1 MLNFVANFTNKQGT
15 NMTKYLSSN
24 NKEMRLYVDRL
35 SIARF
40 VGIGVCLISLNVIK
54 IKQSVQLDFK
64 ATNNVVKFIVL
75 LTNLYVFSKVQE
87 LKY

>member
-1 MLNFVANFTNKQGT
+1 M
-15 NMTKYLSSN
+15 
-24 NKEMRLYVDRL
+24 YVDRL

-40 VGIGVCLISLNVIK
+40 IGIGVCLVSLNVIK
-54 IKQSVQLDFK
+54 IKQFVQLDFK
-64 ATNNVVKFIVL
+64 ATNNVGKFIVL